1 MLLASDQRGLVLSCR
16 IFIRLVE
23 QQLIDFRH
31 DFWRQL
37 GQQLQTL
44 DVVDDLL
51 RSRSTGNNRRDVFVL
66 QTPRQSELGEF
77 EAEFIG
83 EGLSTVNYL
92 S

>member
-1 MLLASDQRGLVLSCR
+1 MLLVSDQRGLVLSRR

>member
-1 MLLASDQRGLVLSCR
+1 MLLVSDQRGLVLSRR

-66 QTPRQSELGEF
+66 QTPRQSELGEL